1 MKIRNV
7 EQLGLAVLNP
17 SRASQRLAFWAMA
30 IRAGVIA
37 VALMVALITA
47 FEVAAQRC
55 RSAHLNGSHDAP
67 LRRGHR
73 RATLFTIGFPVTAEH
88 VRHF

>member
-30 IRAGVIA
+30 IRAGVIT
-37 VALMVALITA
+37 VAFMAALITA
-47 FEVAAQRC
+47 FEVRPALPFGTPRWLA
-55 RSAHLNGSHDAP
+55 
-67 LRRGHR
+67 
-73 RATLFTIGFPVTAEH
+73 
-88 VRHF
+88 